1 MLCYHTGKLH
11 ICMFSN
17 GLGFGFMNLNF
28 VEKPKYEMTLD
39 GIVRGQE
46 KNAHFTLVWL
56 IFTCHANRRLDNVII
71 FSSKMYGFMHQYIH
85 CESSV
90 NPNL

>member
-1 MLCYHTGKLH
+1 MMVMNIWITRSRMLCYHTGKLH

-46 KNAHFTLVWL
+46 KNAFHISV
-56 IFTCHANRRLDNVII
+56 AD
-71 FSSKMYGFMHQYIH
+71 IH
-85 CESSV
+85 MPCKQET
-90 NPNL
+90 